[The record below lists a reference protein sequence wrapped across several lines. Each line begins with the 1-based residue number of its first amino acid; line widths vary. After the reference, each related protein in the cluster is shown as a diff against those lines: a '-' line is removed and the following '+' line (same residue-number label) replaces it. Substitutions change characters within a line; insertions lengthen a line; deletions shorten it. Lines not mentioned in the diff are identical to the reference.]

1 MVNPRPKNFI
11 FGVVREF
18 RTSPFKNMFVR
29 FPQKNNK
36 KTARPLWLELFLPTN
51 IWLLDWQFKGCSMS
65 KYRFQSNMKR
75 HATCNPKLC
84 KMICRCTWTSPGLC
98 GSSKLHIS
106 RGSRGGKESRT
117 FSRPCQVYI
126 CIAGMANA
134 CDLQVDLQN
143 LLSLSELLQ
152 LNRNLDACKY
162 RYSDDPNISQLTA
175 VLSVNSTEKNTIFR
189 QPSDLRPVVETGR
202 HGCVPAAA
210 CVACGS
216 WAAEAVG
223 GWDPWG

>member
-1 MVNPRPKNFI
+1 
-11 FGVVREF
+11 
-18 RTSPFKNMFVR
+18 
-29 FPQKNNK
+29 
-36 KTARPLWLELFLPTN
+36 
-51 IWLLDWQFKGCSMS
+51 MS

-223 GWDPWG
+223 G